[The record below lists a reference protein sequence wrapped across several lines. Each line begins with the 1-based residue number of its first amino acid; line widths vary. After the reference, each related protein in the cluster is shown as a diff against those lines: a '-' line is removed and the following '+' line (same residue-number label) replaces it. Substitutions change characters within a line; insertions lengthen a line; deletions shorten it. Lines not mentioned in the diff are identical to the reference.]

1 MSEDT
6 IARLSAEEET
16 ALLKLAYS
24 THHSWLKHYDTLSVA
39 LVTLTSTII
48 FGFFGSNI
56 ERYKFANLEAVTFT
70 NQEILE
76 AIALLA
82 MLSIAASI
90 VYAMW
95 REVKEVWSRLVK
107 MEIAL
112 GFYKPLNS
120 LSGGQLFKDKMQE
133 TATSIPTLFKLA
145 FAIFIFLTV
154 LVLLHPVI
162 SDTTNALA

>member
-56 ERYKFANLEAVTFT
+56 ERYKFANLEADPTAGPARNAGNSAV
-70 NQEILE
+70 IP
-76 AIALLA
+76 
-82 MLSIAASI
+82 AS
-90 VYAMW
+90 
-95 REVKEVWSRLVK
+95 
-107 MEIAL
+107 
-112 GFYKPLNS
+112 F
-120 LSGGQLFKDKMQE
+120 
-133 TATSIPTLFKLA
+133 
-145 FAIFIFLTV
+145 
-154 LVLLHPVI
+154 
-162 SDTTNALA
+162 